1 MEKDIDSGTPTGR
14 KRPFA
19 RSAGI
24 MVALAVSLAFSHAV
38 SAATDSAEAST
49 AAEETTSGSD
59 DDDAVGMVER
69 LIEEWYEGP
78 TGRGLRERG
87 DLNVVQGTARTALNT
102 NNKRWPK
109 ARTLAFQNAFMQA
122 MGEYVKSVRQ
132 TSSVKTVRE
141 YFEEDVPESE
151 LRYQEGEAPDSYVER
166 VVGKIAALSEH
177 VLDQKLAESGMDR
190 NELQS
195 LTPTQKR
202 TTLSERISRVT
213 LLEAIGS
220 AAGLVP
226 VKTFESVDTEGN
238 SAVGVVA
245 VFSERVRQIANQI
258 SRGEVI
264 RPDPHRARRSIESQV
279 FEYEKDELPD
289 EFGVRVRWDEQGYPA
304 IVSFGQWGWSPSG
317 LNKKKRSQRRKFA
330 KRQAGNDAR
339 AHLATFINASTSFVE
354 ESTVGTY
361 IEEGFNLPR
370 GGVPEEIEDAE
381 VMDKLVERARIEAR
395 VDLTGYTTA
404 REWSARH
411 PLLEEHEIVGVVAY
425 WSPAREDAIRKTIGE
440 EAKHAPP
447 PPPEEASRESP
458 KTQASGST
466 QSRDPD
472 LSDF

>member
-14 KRPFA
+14 KRPFV
-19 RSAGI
+19 RPAGI
-24 MVALAVSLAFSHAV
+24 MAALAVSLAFSHAV
-38 SAATDSAEAST
+38 SATTDSAETST

-59 DDDAVGMVER
+59 YDAEEMVER

-78 TGRGLRERG
+78 KGRGFRERG
-87 DLNVVQGTARTALNT
+87 DLNVVHGTALTALNA
-102 NNKRWPK
+102 NDKRWPK
-109 ARTLAFQNAFMQA
+109 ARTLAFQVAFTQA
-122 MGEYVKSVRQ
+122 MGEYVNSVRQ
-132 TSSVKTVRE
+132 RVSVKQTRD
-141 YFEEDVPESE
+141 YFSEDVPESE
-151 LRYQEGEAPDSYVER
+151 LRYQEGEAPDSYVGR
-166 VVGKIAALSEH
+166 IVGKIAALSEH

-190 NELQS
+190 DELRS
-195 LTPTQKR
+195 LTPTQKK
-202 TTLSERISRVT
+202 TTLSDRISRNT
-213 LLEAIGS
+213 LIEAVGS

-258 SRGEVI
+258 SKGEVI
-264 RPDPHRARRSIESQV
+264 RPDPHRARNSIESQI
-279 FEYEKDELPD
+279 FEYGKDELPN
-289 EFGVRVRWDEQGYPA
+289 EFGARVLWDEQGYPA

-317 LNKKKRSQRRKFA
+317 LSKRKRSQSRKFA
-330 KRQAGNDAR
+330 RKQAGNDAR
-339 AHLATFINASTSFVE
+339 SNLTVFVNASASFTE
-354 ESTVGTY
+354 ESNVGTS

-381 VMDKLVERARIEAR
+381 VMDMLVQRARIDAR

-404 REWSARH
+404 REWKARH

-425 WSPAREDAIRKTIGE
+425 WSPAREDAIRKTIGK

-447 PPPEEASRESP
+447 APPEASQESP
-458 KTQASGST
+458 KMQASGST
-466 QSRDPD
+466 EGRDPD